1 MHLREDA
8 EAIAFCRSEAQE
20 RARIESDFDE
30 VFRNFARLFRKQR
43 APNLL
48 QRGFSHLSLALPAVI
63 RADVALS
70 GELKVGC
77 PVQAAGALTAIL
89 GRSAYRRQVRERE
102 SVRGRHRAPASKERR
117 RVLYGGSA

>member
-77 PVQAAGALTAIL
+77 PVQAAGC
-89 GRSAYRRQVRERE
+89 GRPHGNTGAVGVSPT
-102 SVRGRHRAPASKERR
+102 SSRARVGSWPAS
-117 RVLYGGSA
+117 SACI

>member
-8 EAIAFCRSEAQE
+8 EAIPFYRSEAQE

-89 GRSAYRRQVRERE
+89 WTVGVSPT
-102 SVRGRHRAPASKERR
+102 SSRARVGSWPAS
-117 RVLYGGSA
+117 SACI